1 MNNSQSNQKK
11 SSPIA
16 PKITRTILDD
26 IRRGGFKRTLRQD
39 LKDIYHFYLDYQTK
53 ERLARMGR
61 LKRWIFLIF
70 WIVKSLILKLSSTRR
85 ILLVIA
91 LILFFIGRN
100 QIQIE
105 GSSITVENLIQIGFI
120 ILLIVLML
128 ELKDKLLAQDELA
141 VGRAVQR
148 AFIPH
153 QNPSLNGWAIWLY
166 TQPANDVGGDLVD
179 YLKISENKLHIALAD
194 VAGKGLGA
202 ALLMAKLQATL
213 RAIAPNYRSLAE
225 LGAQVNE
232 ILCRD
237 GLPNRFVSLVYLELD
252 STSSTIRLLNAGH
265 LPPILIRDQHVE
277 ELPKGTPALGL
288 DPKSIYNEQQ
298 VILDPGDVLIIYS
311 DGIIEARNVTGEFF
325 GEQRLIDLLQKYSG
339 QSVEKIG
346 KSILTEI
353 ERFVGDARRY
363 DDLSLVILKRIIY
376 NRIATITQRS
386 SHGYYICT

>member
-1 MNNSQSNQKK
+1 MNNNQSNQKK

-53 ERLARMGR
+53 EQLARMGR
-61 LKRWIFLIF
+61 LKRWIFLIY

-148 AFIPH
+148 AFIP
-153 QNPSLNGWAIWLY
+153 QRNPSFNGWGIWLY
-166 TQPANDVGGDLVD
+166 SQPANDVGGDLVD
-179 YLKISENKLHIALAD
+179 YLKITEDKLQIALAD

-202 ALLMAKLQATL
+202 ALMMAKLQATL
-213 RAIAPNYRSLAE
+213 RALAPSYRSLAA
-225 LGAQVNE
+225 LGTQVNE

-237 GLPNRFVSLVYLELD
+237 GLPNRFASLVYLELE
-252 STSSTIRLLNAGH
+252 SGSNAVRILNAGH
-265 LPPILIRDQHVE
+265 MPAMIIRE
-277 ELPKGTPALGL
+277 NETKEMPRGSPALGL
-288 DPKSIYNEQQ
+288 KKKITFAEQRAELKQ
-298 VILDPGDVLIIYS
+298 GEVLFVYS
-311 DGIIEARNVTGEFF
+311 DGITDARNEAGEFF
-325 GEQRLIDLLQKYSG
+325 GEDKLIKLLQRNRTLSI
-339 QSVEKIG
+339 EKIG
-346 KSILTEI
+346 KNILNEVD
-353 ERFVGDARRY
+353 RFIGDARLY
-363 DDLSLVILKRIIY
+363 DDLSMVILKRI
-376 NRIATITQRS
+376 S
-386 SHGYYICT
+386 E